1 MVGRFKKYSLVFFL
15 DKFVDKRR
23 GKMSR
28 KKDPEIDEL
37 VKYLDSGGLV
47 RIVEIVPIGEENIF
61 SLVTAKGKKIES
73 VSRNRIITDS
83 DLQGKNPPSAAELV

>member
-1 MVGRFKKYSLVFFL
+1 
-15 DKFVDKRR
+15 
-23 GKMSR
+23 MSR